1 MSVYCR
7 VFFFYSRPFQKNF
20 FFFQDNGL
28 ELWIFLFIF
37 FNDDHFVLQPLRIEE
52 MKILFSR
59 FHSTSRQNSFELF
72 FLCLFHVSLT
82 PCVFF
87 FNIIIMMMMWMVIIN
102 MNFNHNDDLKT
113 KKKQIIWHLLAF
125 MNSRKWI

>member
-1 MSVYCR
+1 MSDYLSNKFIHIVCILSGIFLFST
-7 VFFFYSRPFQKNF
+7 FFKKNF
-20 FFFQDNGL
+20 FSSKTMDLNFEFF
-28 ELWIFLFIF
+28 F

-113 KKKQIIWHLLAF
+113 KKKQII
-125 MNSRKWI
+125 